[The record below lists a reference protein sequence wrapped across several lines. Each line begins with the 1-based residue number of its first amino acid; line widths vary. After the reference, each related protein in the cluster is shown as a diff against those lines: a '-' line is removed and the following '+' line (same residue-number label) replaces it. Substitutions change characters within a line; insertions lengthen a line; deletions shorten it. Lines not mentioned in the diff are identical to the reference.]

1 MATSITDS
9 FKQLKASLDSLRAQ
23 MKGMTG
29 AFGAFYLSRSK
40 GLRNAK
46 STIDS
51 NAALESGYSDL
62 KKAKDLF
69 RASQAMATGRFKT
82 PERFLQWEKLIR
94 RRRMDEYKR
103 KLYISDRK
111 ADIYGDA
118 PLGTIRAEKRK
129 YGISFTEAKLWKEY
143 QKDLTSIVNP
153 KKAEE
158 ERLWSKYGD
167 MFYAKKMLSLRR
179 TKKAE
184 SLWRQKR
191 MKDYMI
197 YSSVTD
203 MYNRSVDPVGQHRID
218 LQRKYGKYAQTVEDI
233 ETTGRVNEAR
243 ANRAKARAQGRYQ
256 YNLAMMPAMQREH
269 LENVQRFGGGA
280 QGQELA
286 SAYEEKQAAA
296 RRTRG
301 NHAAKL
307 NAKRI
312 YEEYKLFGMLRET
325 GFGGK
330 TLKKISPKFYKWL
343 GLEEKQI
350 PITAKR
356 LAKIEKMI
364 PGIGKF
370 FRHPVAMAF
379 GAAATVGRLMY
390 DAAKANT
397 SQQFRQSS
405 LSNLQL
411 MAGKPPKEFMEAGF
425 AAGMSPEEINQSWY
439 SNVNKWAIPGMKM
452 PLVGQVLG
460 DIDEGIGR
468 TRMLQYLGLSPAEG
482 ALAMKMAG
490 VPLNNEELRSKVRI
504 KKRFEYMGSE
514 DASKNILY
522 AAANMFDSI
531 LNNFGYEVYDENGEY
546 RPPISHLFTYP
557 NDGSDPSKKA
567 RDAANSAAEYQ
578 RNGTGSTTNN
588 TSNTSNKQTS
598 ITISNLS
605 VNANDPQGLIR
616 ALEQEADKVSGR
628 EMTAKY
634 FDTTMVA

>member
-1 MATSITDS
+1 MASSITDS
-9 FKQLKASLDSLRAQ
+9 FKQLTSSLNALRIQMKAQSGWPTAFAFLKSDARSNAKNAIAAVAAWETGYKELRKATDIWRARQIMSRGNVNFKSPERLLKYEKTMRERRMVDFRLASSVADRLRA
-23 MKGMTG
+23 
-29 AFGAFYLSRSK
+29 
-40 GLRNAK
+40 
-46 STIDS
+46 
-51 NAALESGYSDL
+51 L
-62 KKAKDLF
+62 K
-69 RASQAMATGRFKT
+69 
-82 PERFLQWEKLIR
+82 
-94 RRRMDEYKR
+94 
-103 KLYISDRK
+103 
-111 ADIYGDA
+111 
-118 PLGTIRAEKRK
+118 
-129 YGISFTEAKLWKEY
+129 
-143 QKDLTSIVNP
+143 
-153 KKAEE
+153 
-158 ERLWSKYGD
+158 
-167 MFYAKKMLSLRR
+167 
-179 TKKAE
+179 
-184 SLWRQKR
+184 
-191 MKDYMI
+191 
-197 YSSVTD
+197 
-203 MYNRSVDPVGQHRID
+203 DPIGQHRID

-233 ETTGRVNEAR
+233 ETTGRVNEAQ

-379 GAAATVGRLMY
+379 GAASTVGKLMY
-390 DAAKANT
+390 DAAKENT
-397 SQQFRQSS
+397 AHQFRQTS

-411 MAGKPPKEFMEAGF
+411 MAGKPSKEFMEAGF

-439 SNVNKWAIPGMKM
+439 SNVNKWALPGMKM
-452 PLVGQVLG
+452 PLIGQILG
-460 DIDEGIGR
+460 DIDEGVGR

-490 VPLNNEELRSKVRI
+490 VSLNEKELRSKVI
-504 KKRFEYMGSE
+504 KKKRAEYYGSKRASKGIMGSVE
-514 DASKNILY
+514 
-522 AAANMFDSI
+522 NMVDQIYST
-531 LNNFGYEVYDENGEY
+531 FGGEVYDEQGKLNLVPDILHWLLGGE
-546 RPPISHLFTYP
+546 RELP
-557 NDGSDPSKKA
+557 DPFLDA
-567 RDAANSAAEYQ
+567 HDAATSAADYQ

>member
-1 MATSITDS
+1 MASSITDS
-9 FKQLKASLDSLRAQ
+9 FKQLTSSLNALRIQMKAQSGWPTAFAFLKSDARSNAKNAIAAVAAWETGYKELRKATDIWRARQIMSRGNVNFKSPERLLKYEKTMRERRMVDFRLASSVADRLRA
-23 MKGMTG
+23 
-29 AFGAFYLSRSK
+29 
-40 GLRNAK
+40 
-46 STIDS
+46 
-51 NAALESGYSDL
+51 L
-62 KKAKDLF
+62 K
-69 RASQAMATGRFKT
+69 
-82 PERFLQWEKLIR
+82 
-94 RRRMDEYKR
+94 
-103 KLYISDRK
+103 
-111 ADIYGDA
+111 
-118 PLGTIRAEKRK
+118 
-129 YGISFTEAKLWKEY
+129 
-143 QKDLTSIVNP
+143 
-153 KKAEE
+153 
-158 ERLWSKYGD
+158 
-167 MFYAKKMLSLRR
+167 
-179 TKKAE
+179 
-184 SLWRQKR
+184 
-191 MKDYMI
+191 
-197 YSSVTD
+197 
-203 MYNRSVDPVGQHRID
+203 DPIGQHRID

-233 ETTGRVNEAR
+233 ETTGRVNEAQ

-286 SAYEEKQAAA
+286 SAYEEKQATT

-379 GAAATVGRLMY
+379 GGAATVGRLTY
-390 DAAKANT
+390 KAAQENT
-397 SQQFRQSS
+397 AQQFRQAS

-439 SNVNKWAIPGMKM
+439 SNVNKWALPGMKM
-452 PLVGQVLG
+452 PLIGQILG
-460 DIDEGIGR
+460 DIDEGVGR

-490 VPLNNEELRSKVRI
+490 VSLNEKELRSKVI
-504 KKRFEYMGSE
+504 KKKRAEYYGSKRASRGIMGSVE
-514 DASKNILY
+514 
-522 AAANMFDSI
+522 NMVDQIYST
-531 LNNFGYEVYDENGEY
+531 FGGEVYDEQGKLNLVPDILHWLLGGE
-546 RPPISHLFTYP
+546 RELP
-557 NDGSDPSKKA
+557 DPFLDA
-567 RDAANSAAEYQ
+567 HDAATSAADYQ